1 MSQFLNEEFW
11 YLVTVESNRNAAQ
24 FFATH
29 QNFKRRLI
37 FPSWFDTNAEEM
49 KKFIGLILLQ
59 GLVKKPRWRQYW
71 SKDPLT
77 FTPTFAAI
85 LDRDR
90 CELQMKFF
98 HFNDI
103 ASEPRRDSPQRD
115 RLYKIRPLVE
125 HFSATFSRAFT
136 PYQNICIDESL
147 LFKGRI
153 IFRQYIPLKRARFG
167 IKLFCLTDK
176 NGYLHS
182 FRVYS
187 GKDDP
192 IANLNDDVP
201 PECTSMSVI
210 SKTTVALLMSF
221 LNKGYHLYVDN
232 WYSIAGIPS

>member
-1 MSQFLNEEFW
+1 
-11 YLVTVESNRNAAQ
+11 
-24 FFATH
+24 
-29 QNFKRRLI
+29 
-37 FPSWFDTNAEEM
+37 M
-49 KKFIGLILLQ
+49 KKFICLILLQ
-59 GLVKKPRWRQYW
+59 GLVKKPRWCLYW

-90 CELQMKFF
+90 YELLMKF
-98 HFNDI
+98 HFNGN

-125 HFSATFSRAFT
+125 HFSATFSRAFH
-136 PYQNICIDESL
+136 NMC
-147 LFKGRI
+147 I

-187 GKDDP
+187 RKDDP
-192 IANLNDDVP
+192 IANLNGDVP
-201 PECTSMSVI
+201 LECTSISVT
-210 SKTTVALLMSF
+210 SKTTVALLKSF
-221 LNKGYHLYVDN
+221 LNKGYHLYVYN
-232 WYSIAGIPS
+232 WYSSVPLLEYLHEQKTMCTSTA